1 VSGSIVSC
9 SACFLVVGSVGDGMD
24 LLAHWVCENCDSV
37 DPPIFKGDE
46 RACGIC
52 ADEGENGLLVELVP
66 RSQLRGAVGE
76 NERLREALHGLL
88 DHPRSG
94 TARLKALIALGN
106 GDGAKAIADRFGG
119 Q

>member
-66 RSQLRGAVGE
+66 RSQLRGAVQAMRDAMAAIRVCDHGKAH
-76 NERLREALHGLL
+76 RLLYEAVEA
-88 DHPRSG
+88 SG
-94 TARLKALIALGN
+94 VDPTTGR
-106 GDGAKAIADRFGG
+106 G